1 MRIVRKYITLSFL
14 FLHLGLQKPYAQ
26 ANLIDFE
33 SIPKDGTILVY
44 SHLDDDLIWM
54 LPFWKITEKFIGG
67 AMPTAPRYNTI
78 IHQQQIYLDN
88 HDYDIDYEE
97 NWITP
102 WDPIS
107 DSQYTEYYW
116 ANNPS
121 FSYLVSD
128 HIEYR
133 SHLDRVQMP
142 VREINKVKAKLEQ
155 YFADPDM
162 ERVVTHNNWGEYGH
176 AHHQAINKA
185 ARELAVK
192 YRKDL
197 WMLGCDNGVFRDIN
211 VPSGI
216 PYTIADFDDISL
228 YLGIR
233 DIYERYGRWTWNTDA
248 DRIPSGGHKF
258 IKIVDRGI
266 DRTNIL
272 TGETVTKPGSY
283 QDEPGSFIFDGSDD
297 YMTLKGNQSPQFTIS
312 LRVRPARIREMDIAA
327 MSEHPFSGKNDR
339 NLYINE
345 AGNIVARIF
354 DGNSRTVT
362 SSARVASGEWCHIV
376 LTGDGSTMKL
386 FVNGLPDKTLATG
399 HAITNYSTPE
409 FVLGQA
415 TVTDNYFAGQINDV
429 RLYTRALSEREIANL
444 SGFTYRVTATAGN
457 GGTIS
462 PSGQVA
468 LIPGS
473 DATFSIRP
481 GSGYSISDV
490 RVDDNSIGARSS
502 YTFNDISD
510 NHTISATFRRTSVS
524 IDTEAG
530 EGGNI
535 NPEGTVDVDY
545 ESDITFTITPETGYH
560 ISDVE
565 IDGVSQGSISSYMF
579 SNVTSDHSI
588 NAEFRINTY
597 TITASSSPGGTLSIR
612 DLTIVTHGS
621 DLTCSIDPDEGY
633 RVADVRVDGESI
645 GAVDSYVF
653 SAIASNHSIMV
664 EFKLRTYTISVAFGT
679 GGSVSQPSNT
689 VLHGDDQVITIKP
702 DEGYRIED
710 VEVDGES
717 AGKVPEYIFENV
729 TSDHSISVS
738 FRRIYSVTA
747 SAGEGGSV
755 TPSGTFIIPE
765 DSLFTVR
772 VIPGRGYRI
781 LDVRVDNKS
790 FQDIDEY
797 TLSDV
802 RSDHNITAF
811 FTDQV
816 DISVFPNPFRDHF
829 TLMIKS
835 PSDFSFEIYVLTLTN
850 KIVYRNDKI
859 SGSTLEEIYLNSNPG
874 IYFLKVYR
882 EKKSIST
889 IKLIRR

>member
-1 MRIVRKYITLSFL
+1 
-14 FLHLGLQKPYAQ
+14 
-26 ANLIDFE
+26 
-33 SIPKDGTILVY
+33 
-44 SHLDDDLIWM
+44 
-54 LPFWKITEKFIGG
+54 
-67 AMPTAPRYNTI
+67 MPATPRYNTI
-78 IHQQQIYLDN
+78 IHQQQIFLDN
-88 HDYDIDYEE
+88 NNYDIDYES

-102 WDPIS
+102 WSQIT
-107 DSQYTEYYW
+107 DSEYSGYYLRRDQ
-116 ANNPS
+116 S
-121 FSYLVSD
+121 YSYLLAD
-128 HIEYR
+128 HIESR
-133 SHLDRVQMP
+133 LWSDKEPMSDHEV
-142 VREINKVKAKLEQ
+142 NKVKAKLEQ
-155 YFADPDM
+155 YFANPEM
-162 ERVVTHNNWGEYGH
+162 RRVVTHNVWGEYGH
-176 AHHQAINKA
+176 THHLAINRA
-185 ARELAVK
+185 SRELAVK

-197 WMLGCDNGVFRDIN
+197 WMLGCNNDDFRDIN

-216 PYTIADFDDISL
+216 PYTIADFNDADL
-228 YLGIR
+228 FLGVR
-233 DIYERYGRWTWNTDA
+233 RIYENSGRWTWYTD
-248 DRIPSGGHKF
+248 RVPSGEHKF

-312 LRVRPARIREMDIAA
+312 LKVRPDRIREMDIAA

-510 NHTISATFRRTSVS
+510 NHTISATCRRTSVY
-524 IDTEAG
+524 IDSEAG

-535 NPEGTVDVDY
+535 CPEGTVDVDY
-545 ESDITFTITPETGYH
+545 ESDIIF
-560 ISDVE
+560 
-565 IDGVSQGSISSYMF
+565 
-579 SNVTSDHSI
+579 
-588 NAEFRINTY
+588 
-597 TITASSSPGGTLSIR
+597 
-612 DLTIVTHGS
+612 
-621 DLTCSIDPDEGY
+621 
-633 RVADVRVDGESI
+633 
-645 GAVDSYVF
+645 
-653 SAIASNHSIMV
+653 
-664 EFKLRTYTISVAFGT
+664 
-679 GGSVSQPSNT
+679 
-689 VLHGDDQVITIKP
+689 VL
-702 DEGYRIED
+702 
-710 VEVDGES
+710 
-717 AGKVPEYIFENV
+717 
-729 TSDHSISVS
+729 
-738 FRRIYSVTA
+738 
-747 SAGEGGSV
+747 
-755 TPSGTFIIPE
+755 
-765 DSLFTVR
+765 
-772 VIPGRGYRI
+772 
-781 LDVRVDNKS
+781 
-790 FQDIDEY
+790 
-797 TLSDV
+797 
-802 RSDHNITAF
+802 
-811 FTDQV
+811 
-816 DISVFPNPFRDHF
+816 
-829 TLMIKS
+829 
-835 PSDFSFEIYVLTLTN
+835 LTL
-850 KIVYRNDKI
+850 
-859 SGSTLEEIYLNSNPG
+859 
-874 IYFLKVYR
+874 
-882 EKKSIST
+882 
-889 IKLIRR
+889 